1 LFSAPQA
8 KQKPAYL
15 ILNGDFNYEWTTFV
29 DIKNFGNI
37 EANYLNE
44 KSINQAYFD
53 KFCRKERRRR
63 KFC

>member
-1 LFSAPQA
+1 MFSAPQA

-15 ILNGDFNYEWTTFV
+15 ILNGDFNYECTTFV

-44 KSINQAYFD
+44 KLIN
-53 KFCRKERRRR
+53 
-63 KFC
+63 